1 MSDSRERMNIA
12 IVKLSSLGDVVH
24 ALPAAAALRARLPG
38 ARVAW
43 VVERRE
49 AALLYGNAAV

>member
-1 MSDSRERMNIA
+1 MNVA
-12 IVKLSSLGDVVH
+12 LVKLSSLGDVVH

-49 AALLYGNAAV
+49 AGNPFAFFERLFR